1 MSAGAKYLW
10 VLLGT
15 ATVLLG
21 LILGLN
27 LLLGE
32 RALGG
37 PETTRQASEWQQQS
51 KGVTYAPPITRTRPF
66 KSLRLADRLADINAI
81 VLGSSTNMAITAAM
95 FPPPLQA
102 YNFTSTANPTSN
114 LVAEAEYLLA
124 HHGDRL
130 RFMLVGL
137 DWSIGMVYHA
147 TPVPVLDLSPQA
159 ALSAESHPPVALHR
173 KIADALSYPKVLSLL
188 QALRAVWRAEDRPD
202 AFRRTFFDIAS
213 APYRCEDGDT
223 ARDFDVVNR
232 GICRGFRYDGSWTYG
247 GDRRLTAARAAVLA
261 QAAAAPS
268 SKFSKY
274 LCETGGEPNAEYL
287 ARFGKA
293 AKNFAGKGGRMVFLM
308 PPIIPGMEV
317 AMGGHEP
324 NRICLE
330 RTKSAIGDWA
340 RQYGVTVIDA
350 GRSER
355 YGCEAAD
362 FSDEH
367 HAYPQCLGRA
377 LASYFRAEQEGRVKP
392 GLFQP

>member
-1 MSAGAKYLW
+1 MTPSAKYLGVMAGTAA
-10 VLLGT
+10 VLL
-15 ATVLLG
+15 A

-27 LLLGE
+27 FLLGA

-37 PETTRQASEWQQQS
+37 PEVTQLASEWQQQS
-51 KGVTYAPPITRTRPF
+51 RGVTYAPPITRTRPF
-66 KSLRLADRLADINAI
+66 KSLRLAERIKDINAI
-81 VLGSSTNMAITAAM
+81 VLGSSTNMGITASM
-95 FPPPLQA
+95 FPSSLQA
-102 YNFTSTANPTSN
+102 YNFTSTANPTSS
-114 LVAEAEYLLA
+114 LVGEAEYLLA
-124 HHGDRL
+124 KHGDRL

-137 DWSIGMVYHA
+137 DWSIGMIYHT
-147 TPVPVLDLSPQA
+147 TPVTVADLSPHT

-173 KIADALSYPKVLSLL
+173 RIADALSYPKVLALL
-188 QALRAVWRAEDRPD
+188 KALRADLRAGDPVD
-202 AFRRTFFDIAS
+202 AFRRTFFDVAS
-213 APYRCEDGDT
+213 APYPCADGDT
-223 ARDFDVVNR
+223 ARDFDVINR

-247 GDRRLTAARAAVLA
+247 GDRRLTPARAAVLA

-274 LCETGGEPNAEYL
+274 LCETGGEPNSEYL

-293 AKNFAGKGGRMVFLM
+293 AKDFAARGGRMVFLM

-330 RTKSAIGDWA
+330 RTKAVIGQWA
-340 RQYGVTVIDA
+340 RQNAITVIDA

-367 HAYPQCLGRA
+367 HAYPQCLGRV
-377 LASYFRAEQEGRVKP
+377 LASYFRAEREGRMQY

>member
-1 MSAGAKYLW
+1 MTASAKYLW
-10 VLLGT
+10 VLLGV
-15 ATVLLG
+15 AFVLLG

-27 LLLGE
+27 LLLGA

-37 PETTRQASEWQQQS
+37 PEVTRMASEWQQQS
-51 KGVTYAPPITRTRPF
+51 RGVTYAPPITRTRPF
-66 KSLRLADRLADINAI
+66 KSLRLAGRIRDINAI
-81 VLGSSTNMAITAAM
+81 VLGSSTNMGITAAM

-102 YNFTSTANPTSN
+102 YNFTSTANPTYS
-114 LVAEAEYLLA
+114 LVGEAEYFLE
-124 HHGDRL
+124 HHGDHL
-130 RFMLVGL
+130 RFMLIGL
-137 DWSIGMVYHA
+137 DWSIGMIYHS
-147 TPVPVLDLSPQA
+147 VPVAAADLSPQT

-173 KIADALSYPKVLSLL
+173 RIADALSYPKVQGLL
-188 QALRAVWRAEDRPD
+188 QALRADLRAADPVD

-247 GDRRLTAARAAVLA
+247 GDRRLTPARAAVLA

-268 SKFSKY
+268 SKFSKF
-274 LCETGGEPNAEYL
+274 LCETGGEPHAEYL

-293 AKNFAGKGGRMVFLM
+293 AREFAAKGGRMVFLM
-308 PPIIPGMEV
+308 PPIIPGMET
-317 AMGGHEP
+317 AMGRHEP
-324 NRICLE
+324 NRVCLE
-330 RTKSAIGDWA
+330 RTKTVIGAWA

-355 YGCEAAD
+355 YGCEARD

-377 LASYFRAEQEGRVKP
+377 LASYFRAEGEGRVKP

>member
-1 MSAGAKYLW
+1 MTSGARYLW

-15 ATVLLG
+15 AGVLLG

-27 LLLGE
+27 LLLGA

-37 PETTRQASEWQQQS
+37 PESTRLASEWQQQS

-66 KSLRLADRLADINAI
+66 KSLRFADRIADIDAI

-95 FPPPLQA
+95 FPPPLRA
-102 YNFTSTANPTSN
+102 YNFTSTANPTAY

-137 DWSIGMVYHA
+137 DWSIGMIYHA
-147 TPVPVLDLSPQA
+147 TPVPVIDLSPQV
-159 ALSAESHPPVALHR
+159 ALSAQSHPPVALHR
-173 KIADALSYPKVLSLL
+173 KIADALSYPKAESLL
-188 QALRAVWRAEDRPD
+188 KAMRAVLRSDDAPD
-202 AFRRTFFDIAS
+202 AFRRTFFDIAG

-247 GDRRLTAARAAVLA
+247 GDRRLTPARAAVLA

-268 SKFSKY
+268 SKFSKF
-274 LCETGGEPNAEYL
+274 LCETGGEPNAGYL
-287 ARFGKA
+287 VRFGKA
-293 AKNFAGKGGRMVFLM
+293 AKDFAGRGGRMVFLM
-308 PPIIPGMEV
+308 PPMIPGMETAV
-317 AMGGHEP
+317 GRHEP
-324 NRICLE
+324 NRVCLE
-330 RTKSAIGDWA
+330 RTKAVIGAWA

-377 LASYFRAEQEGRVKP
+377 LASYFRAEREGRVMP
-392 GLFQP
+392 GLFNP

>member
-1 MSAGAKYLW
+1 MTAGAKYLW
-10 VLLGT
+10 VLLGVT
-15 ATVLLG
+15 LVLLG

-27 LLLGE
+27 LLLGA

-37 PETTRQASEWQQQS
+37 PEVTQLASEWQRQS
-51 KGVTYAPPITRTRPF
+51 RGVTYAPPITRTRPF
-66 KSLRLADRLADINAI
+66 KSLRLAERIADINAI
-81 VLGSSTNMAITAAM
+81 VLGSSTNMGITAAM

-102 YNFTSTANPTSN
+102 YNLTSTANPTSS
-114 LVAEAEYLLA
+114 LVGEAEYLLA
-124 HHGDRL
+124 QHGDRL

-137 DWSIGMVYHA
+137 DWSIGMIYHA
-147 TPVPVLDLSPQA
+147 TPVAAVDLSPQT

-173 KIADALSYPKVLSLL
+173 RIADALSYPKVLSLL
-188 QALRAVWRAEDRPD
+188 QALRAVLRAGDRVD
-202 AFRRTFFDIAS
+202 AFRRTFFDVAS
-213 APYRCEDGDT
+213 APYPCGDGDT
-223 ARDFDVVNR
+223 ARDFDVINR

-247 GDRRLTAARAAVLA
+247 GDRRLTPARATVLA

-287 ARFGKA
+287 ERFGRA
-293 AKNFAGKGGRMVFLM
+293 ARDFARRGGRMVFLM

-324 NRICLE
+324 NRVCLE
-330 RTKSAIGDWA
+330 RTKTLIGAWA
-340 RQYGVTVIDA
+340 RQSGVTVIDA

-355 YGCEAAD
+355 YGCEASD

-367 HAYPQCLGRA
+367 HAYPQCLERA
-377 LASYFRAEQEGRVKP
+377 LASYFRAEREGRVKP

>member
-1 MSAGAKYLW
+1 MTAGARYLW

-15 ATVLLG
+15 AAVLIG

-27 LLLGE
+27 LLLGT

-37 PETTRQASEWQQQS
+37 PEATRQASEWQQQA

-66 KSLRLADRLADINAI
+66 KSLRLADRIADINAI

-95 FPPPLQA
+95 FPPPLRA
-102 YNFTSTANPTSN
+102 YNFTSTANPTAN
-114 LVAEAEYLLA
+114 LVAEAEYLLT

-147 TPVPVLDLSPQA
+147 APVPVLDLSPQT
-159 ALSAESHPPVALHR
+159 ALAVESHPPVALHR
-173 KIADALSYPKVLSLL
+173 RIADALSYPKVESLL
-188 QALRAVWRAEDRPD
+188 KALRAILRSDAPAD

-213 APYRCEDGDT
+213 APYHCEDGDT

-247 GDRRLTAARAAVLA
+247 GDRRLTPARAAVLA

-268 SKFSKY
+268 SKFSKF
-274 LCETGGEPNAEYL
+274 LCETGGEPHAEYL

-293 AKNFAGKGGRMVFLM
+293 AREFAAKGGRMVFLM
-308 PPIIPGMEV
+308 PPIIPGMET
-317 AMGGHEP
+317 AMGRHEP
-324 NRICLE
+324 NRVCLE
-330 RTKSAIGDWA
+330 RTKTVIGEWA

-355 YGCEAAD
+355 YGCEARD

-377 LASYFRAEQEGRVKP
+377 LASYFRAEGEGRVKP